1 MRAALPAIFF
11 AAVMIVY
18 TLQSFTALAQTV
30 ILVRHGEKQDT
41 SPDPVLSAQGEARAA
56 LLANMLAASG
66 IRAIYTTEYQRT
78 KLLAAPIAKRL
89 GVVPVIIAAKET
101 DALLTKIRRHAKD
114 DVMLVVGHSN
124 TLTAILKGLGHAENV
139 TVTEEDF
146 DNLFIVAVQAGG
158 APTVV
163 RLKY

>member
-1 MRAALPAIFF
+1 
-11 AAVMIVY
+11 
-18 TLQSFTALAQTV
+18 
-30 ILVRHGEKQDT
+30 
-41 SPDPVLSAQGEARAA
+41 
-56 LLANMLAASG
+56 MLAASG

-101 DALLTKIRRHAKD
+101 DALLTKVRRHAKD

-146 DNLFIVAVQAGG
+146 DNLFIVAMQAGG